1 VNSCVAVQE
10 QIAWDR
16 KLSEDVQMHILSC
29 AECGQ
34 VAAEFASLDVW
45 MSHYD
50 VSIPS
55 GFADK
60 VMHQIDALEGTQ
72 RSGLF
77 SSRWAELGLVS
88 AGAAFAIWN
97 LIQFVLA
104 VLLPVLV

>member
-1 VNSCVAVQE
+1 MNSCVAIQE

-16 KLSEDVQMHILSC
+16 KLSEDVQIHVLAC
-29 AECGQ
+29 AECGK

-45 MSHYD
+45 MSEYD

-60 VMHQIDALEGTQ
+60 VMLQIDALEGSH
-72 RSGLF
+72 RPAVF
-77 SSRWAELGLVS
+77 SSRWAEWGLVS
-88 AGAAFAIWN
+88 AAAVIAIWN
-97 LIQFVLA
+97 LIQFVLG